1 MTEPVGRITQSSDP
15 ELWQSLY
22 KQWLEERKPGWIAR
36 HAGGE
41 SWQVVQLVN
50 QEVAFDPQS
59 QKSLY
64 ETTSF

>member
-1 MTEPVGRITQSSDP
+1 MTVPADRVTADSDP
-15 ELWQSLY
+15 ELWYSLY
-22 KQWLEERKPGWIAR
+22 RQWLEERKPGWVAR

-41 SWQVVQLVN
+41 SWLVVQLTSGSI
-50 QEVAFDPQS
+50 AFDPQS

>member
-1 MTEPVGRITQSSDP
+1 MTVPADRVTQESDP
-15 ELWQSLY
+15 ELWASLRQ
-22 KQWLEERKPGWIAR
+22 QWLEERKPGWVAR

-41 SWQVVQLVN
+41 SWLVVQLTDGSI
-50 QEVAFDPQS
+50 AFDPQS